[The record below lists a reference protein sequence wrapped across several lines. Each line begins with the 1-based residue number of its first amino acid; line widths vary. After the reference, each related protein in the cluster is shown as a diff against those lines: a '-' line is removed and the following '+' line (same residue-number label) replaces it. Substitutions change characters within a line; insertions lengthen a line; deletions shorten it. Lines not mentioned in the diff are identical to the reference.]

1 MHPIDSPA
9 GATGRYP
16 LAADREDRTVA
27 RPVIMSVD
35 DDPQVLGAI
44 ERDLRLHYKND
55 YRILKAASAHEALDA
70 ARQLKQR
77 GTAVALF
84 LVDQRMPE
92 MTGTQF
98 LAEVRKLHPESRKVL
113 LTAYADTDAA
123 IASINEIGLDHYLMK
138 PWDPPDQKL
147 YPVLDDLL
155 SEWKSRVHL
164 PYDGIRIAGA
174 RLSAQSHVVR
184 EFLSHNQVPYQWIDI
199 DEDAAMRELIA
210 AFPEGASRLPVVLF
224 PDGTYLSAP
233 SNLQLAEKIGLH
245 TRAAGGF
252 YDVVVVGGGPAGLA
266 NAVYAAS
273 EGMRVVL
280 VEQNAPGGQAGTSS
294 RIENYLGFP
303 NGISGAD
310 LAQRASAQARRFG
323 AELITAQEV
332 VGIRREDPYR
342 IVKLA
347 DGKEIPAY
355 AVILTTGMAV
365 RTLDVPGV
373 GPLVGL
379 GVYYGAALS
388 EAVTYRGRDVAIIG
402 GANSAGQGALFF
414 SRYARRVTMI
424 VRAPALSPGMSHY
437 LVERIRTT
445 ENIEIIF
452 RVEVAS
458 AEGQGVLEQIT
469 LRNLD
474 TGEESTKKTDAMFI
488 YIGTAPHTEMVAGLL
503 ERNDKGFILTG
514 PDLPRVNGR
523 PRGWTLEREPL
534 MFETNVPGIFAAG
547 DVRAGA
553 NRRVAAAVG
562 EGSAA
567 IYSIHKYLE
576 TV

>member
-1 MHPIDSPA
+1 
-9 GATGRYP
+9 
-16 LAADREDRTVA
+16 
-27 RPVIMSVD
+27 
-35 DDPQVLGAI
+35 
-44 ERDLRLHYKND
+44 
-55 YRILKAASAHEALDA
+55 
-70 ARQLKQR
+70 
-77 GTAVALF
+77 
-84 LVDQRMPE
+84 
-92 MTGTQF
+92 
-98 LAEVRKLHPESRKVL
+98 
-113 LTAYADTDAA
+113 
-123 IASINEIGLDHYLMK
+123 MK

-155 SEWKSRVHL
+155 SEWKSRAHL

-174 RLSAQSHVVR
+174 RLSAQSHAVR

-199 DEDAAMRELIA
+199 DQDATMRELIA
-210 AFPEGASRLPVVLF
+210 AFPGGAARLPVVFL

-233 SNLQLAEKIGLH
+233 TNLALAEKIGLH
-245 TRAAGGF
+245 TQAASPF

-266 NAVYAAS
+266 NALYAAS

-303 NGISGAD
+303 NGITGAD
-310 LAQRASAQARRFG
+310 LAQRASAQARRLG
-323 AELITAQEV
+323 AELLTAQEV
-332 VGIRREDPYR
+332 VGVRREDPYR
-342 IVKLA
+342 VVTLA
-347 DGKEIPAY
+347 DGKEIAAY

-365 RTLDVPGV
+365 RTLDVPGIE
-373 GPLVGL
+373 PLLGL

-388 EAVTYRGRDVAIIG
+388 EAVTYRGRDICIIG

-414 SRYARRVTMI
+414 SLYARRVTI
-424 VRAPALSPGMSHY
+424 VVRAAGLSPGMSHY
-437 LVERIRTT
+437 LVERIKVT
-445 ENIEIIF
+445 ENIDVLN

-458 AEGQGVLEQIT
+458 VSGHGQLEQIV

-474 TGEESTKKTDAMFI
+474 TGEDRAVRADGMFI

-503 ERNDKGFILTG
+503 ERDEKGFILTG
-514 PDLPRVNGR
+514 PDLPRVNGK
-523 PRGWTLEREPL
+523 PRGWGPERDPF
-534 MFETNVPGIFAAG
+534 MFETNVPGVFAAG